1 MKHLIVSCITKAFL
15 KMVKSNLEHS
25 FIKMVIN
32 MLESS
37 KTIKEAEKDNYF
49 GQRIFR
55 IGLGNS

>member
-1 MKHLIVSCITKAFL
+1 MHLIVSSITKAFL

-32 MLESS
+32 ILESL
-37 KTIKEAEKDNYF
+37 KIIKEAEKDNYS

-55 IGLGNS
+55 IGLGSS